1 MKKDN
6 LEFYRVK
13 ERIQNFCGFELSKE
27 KIAQEEVEFRYLKV
41 KKMLSQTQEMLE
53 FLRLGETLQFHSLV
67 DTRSIYKS
75 GKMGRILTGSELR
88 NLYSNLLTTKLIKTK
103 LEKTTFQSLREL
115 SDTLMDSEELM
126 NWIDEKVDVYGYV
139 VDHASSTLQKIRKSI
154 KETQSSIEGKL
165 KKFIND
171 NKEIIMDGLIVSRN
185 DRSCVLVVI
194 SQKNKKQGLIHGES
208 ASGLAV
214 YFEPMNVVNLN
225 NELLSLLQKE
235 EEAVYQILREISS
248 KVQEK
253 IAYLENDFNTLQEL
267 DVISAK
273 AKYTA
278 SIDGIIPNIQRENKY
293 FYFKNAYNPLID
305 SKIAIRN
312 TYELK
317 DKYNTII
324 ISGSNT
330 GGKTVTLKTIGL
342 FVLMSM
348 SGIGISCEEAI
359 LPMYDNILVD
369 IGDEQSIEQSLSTFS
384 SHITKMAQFCRE
396 IKSNTLIL
404 LDELGSG
411 SDPKDSQNLAMAFLD
426 YFRSKNTT
434 ILVTTHFE
442 KIKEYGKMHDDIL
455 IASVLFDIEKMQ
467 PTYKYQ
473 EHQSGS
479 SNALYIAQ
487 RLGVMPEIIRLAQSY
502 EEINESERLM
512 KNLDE
517 EFIILKQ
524 KQDELEQEQ
533 AQFNQLKKAYTIKQ
547 EEMNRE
553 FQMQMEEKEKQF
565 NLRLEELE
573 NQANQY
579 LEELKKQEVLPKAI
593 HHKKQII
600 ALKKEEIK
608 QEDTAIELG
617 DYVEIVSL
625 HYFGTVEKIQGS
637 QYTINSNGVKLT
649 TKLKDLKKAQ
659 SPVVKAKKTHHVS
672 KVTTSVA
679 EVNVIGLT
687 VVEAWSII
695 DKMLDAAILANR
707 STFTIIHGVGT
718 GKLREGIHAKLKKH
732 KHVARFGL
740 TSNLGATEVVFK

>member
-13 ERIQNFCGFELSKE
+13 ERIQSFCGFELSKQLIENE
-27 KIAQEEVEFRYLKV
+27 KIEFRYLKV
-41 KKMLSQTQEMLE
+41 KKQLLQTKEMIE

-67 DTRSIYKS
+67 DTLDIYQSVKI
-75 GKMGRILTGSELR
+75 GRVLTGLEMR
-88 NLYSNLLTTKLIKTK
+88 NIYSNLLTSKLVKSK
-103 LEKTTFQSLREL
+103 LEKTEFNSLKEL
-115 SDTLMDSEELM
+115 SDTLIDSDDIM
-126 NWIDEKVDVYGYV
+126 HSIDEKIDVYGSV
-139 VDHASSTLQKIRKSI
+139 LDSASSVLHKIRKTI
-154 KETQSSIEGKL
+154 KETQSDLENKL
-165 KKFIND
+165 KRFIND
-171 NKEIIMDGLIVSRN
+171 NKEIIMDGMIVSRN
-185 DRSCVLVVI
+185 DRSCVLVI
-194 SQKNKKQGLIHGES
+194 TSQKNKKQGLIHGES

-225 NELLSLLQKE
+225 NELLTLIQKE
-235 EEAVYQILREISS
+235 EEAIYQILREISNQI
-248 KVQEK
+248 QEK
-253 IAYLENDFNTLQEL
+253 IEYLNHDFNTLQVL

-273 AKYTA
+273 AKYTTA
-278 SIDGIIPNIQRENKY
+278 IDGIIPEIQRESKY
-293 FYFKNAYNPLID
+293 FYFKNAYNPLLD
-305 SKIAIRN
+305 SKIAVRN

-348 SGIGISCEEAI
+348 SGVGISCEKAI

-396 IKSNTLIL
+396 IKANTLIL

-434 ILVTTHFE
+434 VLVTTHFE
-442 KIKEYGKMHDDIL
+442 KIKEYGKIHDDIL
-455 IASVLFDIEKMQ
+455 VASVLFDIEKMQ

-487 RLGVMPEIIRLAQSY
+487 KLGVMPEIIDIAKSY
-502 EEINESERLM
+502 EEKTDSELLM
-512 KNLDE
+512 ENLDE
-517 EFIILKQ
+517 EFNVLQ
-524 KQDELEQEQ
+524 K
-533 AQFNQLKKAYTIKQ
+533 KQ
-547 EEMNRE
+547 EELENQKIKFE
-553 FQMQMEEKEKQF
+553 QLKEQYLIEQEEKEKQF
-565 NLRLEELE
+565 QLKMEEKEKEFNLKLIALEE
-573 NQANQY
+573 QANQY
-579 LEELKKQEVLPKAI
+579 LEELKKQDVLPKAI
-593 HHKKQII
+593 HHKKQIE
-600 ALKKEEIK
+600 ALKKEEVKI
-608 QEDTAIELG
+608 EDDIIELG

-625 HYFGTVEKIQGS
+625 HYFGTVEKIQGN

-649 TKLKDLKKAQ
+649 TKLKDLKKAK
-659 SPVVKAKKTHHVS
+659 SPTLKPKKIHHVS
-672 KVTTSVA
+672 KITTSA
-679 EVNVIGLT
+679 SEINVIGLT
-687 VVEAWSII
+687 VVEAWSIV
-695 DKMLDAAILANR
+695 DKMIDAAILANR

-740 TSNLGATEVVFK
+740 TSNLGATEVTFK